1 LADALNQSN
10 AVADSS
16 GVAAGASLPVAA
28 LTRAL
33 VQGDEA
39 AYRTFH
45 ETYVR
50 RLSRYLLVITR
61 GNEDAAREAL
71 QATLVRVVRHIKVF
85 PDETQFWNWLT
96 VLART
101 ALADQ
106 RRKQQRYFAFLDRF
120 TVHARTEAVV
130 ANNGA
135 ADARLLA
142 LLDRGLH
149 ALPQDDREVVERKYF
164 NRQSV
169 REIAEELQS
178 TEKAVES
185 RLTRVRRKLK
195 EILLNELKHD
205 RTE

>member
-1 LADALNQSN
+1 
-10 AVADSS
+10 
-16 GVAAGASLPVAA
+16 
-28 LTRAL
+28 L

-39 AYRTFH
+39 AYRNFH
-45 ETYVR
+45 EAYVH
-50 RLSRYLLVITR
+50 RLSRYLLVITS

-106 RRKQQRYFAFLDRF
+106 RRKQRRYFSFLDRF
-120 TVHARTEAVV
+120 TVHARTEAAV
-130 ANNGA
+130 ANDIA

-142 LLDRGLH
+142 LLDRGLC
-149 ALPQDDREVVERKYF
+149 ALSQEDREVVERKYF

-178 TEKAVES
+178 TEKAIES

-195 EILLNELKHD
+195 ETLLTELKHD